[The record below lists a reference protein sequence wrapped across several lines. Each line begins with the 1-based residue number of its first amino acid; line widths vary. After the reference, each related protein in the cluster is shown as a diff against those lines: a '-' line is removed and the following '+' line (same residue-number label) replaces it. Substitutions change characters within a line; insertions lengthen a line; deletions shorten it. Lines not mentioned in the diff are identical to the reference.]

1 MGNRFSKSNQA
12 LGTMSFFTDAF
23 SLIAKFFHSI
33 PELIFPS
40 LTAQSSSDDN
50 VDAAPNLVAQS
61 QSYPIADGDAMDDE
75 GATLGA
81 TAAAPASPQP
91 QNRRQPTPAEAQ
103 RYEEVARQL
112 NEVAR
117 QIETEYSN
125 ELDDLVDSLN
135 LVAEVAYDAF
145 AGL

>member
-1 MGNRFSKSNQA
+1 MGNRFSKSNHA
-12 LGTMSFFTDAF
+12 RGVMSFFTDAF

-33 PELIFPS
+33 PERIFPS
-40 LTAQSSSDDN
+40 LAAPSSSDDN
-50 VDAAPNLVAQS
+50 VDAAPVVLEAQS
-61 QSYPIADGDAMDDE
+61 AADAMPDE
-75 GATLGA
+75 DSTLLGA